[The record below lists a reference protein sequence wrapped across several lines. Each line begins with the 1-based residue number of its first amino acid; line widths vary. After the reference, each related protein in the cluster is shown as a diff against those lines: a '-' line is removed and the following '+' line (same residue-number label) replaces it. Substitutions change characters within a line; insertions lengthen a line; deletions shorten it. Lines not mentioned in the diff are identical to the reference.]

1 MGKAT
6 REAYGEALAKLIVE
20 DEKIVVLDAD
30 LTKSTKTADAKKVC
44 PERHFNMGIAEGNM
58 MSVAAGI
65 ASSGYTVFAS
75 TFAMFATGRAWEQV
89 RNSIAYPHLNVKVCG
104 THAGIAVGE
113 DGVSHQAIED
123 ISLMRTI
130 PGMEVYSPCDGT
142 QTKAVIEYVSKTKTP
157 CYVRLG
163 RSKVDDVYPEGTEF
177 DFSKVRV
184 VNQGK
189 EVVVFA
195 TGLMVQEALK
205 AAKLLKEEGIELTVV
220 DVCTI
225 KPLDKEGV
233 LEELKKHEYII
244 TAEEHNIIGGLGSAI
259 SEVSVQNLPKKITY
273 IGIQDK
279 FAESGPA
286 DQLMVKYNLDSN
298 AIANK
303 VKEVIGK

>member
-58 MSVAAGI
+58 ISVAAGI

-89 RNSIAYPHLNVKVCG
+89 RNSVAYPHLNVKVCG

-123 ISLMRTI
+123 IATMRVI
-130 PGMEVYSPCDGT
+130 PGMEVYSPCDEAE
-142 QTKAVIEYVSKTKTP
+142 TKAVINYVAKTKNP

-163 RSKVDDVYPEGTEF
+163 RSKVDDVYSSDEVF
-177 DFSKVRV
+177 DFSKIKV
-184 VNQGK
+184 VTKG
-189 EVVVFA
+189 EDIAIFA

-205 AAKLLKEEGIELTVV
+205 ASKVLEEEGIKVTVV
-220 DVCTI
+220 DVCSI
-225 KPLDKEGV
+225 KPLDEAGV
-233 LEELKKHEYII
+233 LEILKTHKHII

-259 SEVSVQNLPKKITY
+259 SDVSVKACPKLITK
-273 IGIQDK
+273 IGIMDRY
-279 FAESGPA
+279 AESGPFEE
-286 DQLMVKYNLDSN
+286 LLVKYKLNYEE
-298 AIANK
+298 IVRV
-303 VKEVIGK
+303 VKSL